1 MWLCPVCFTECKI
14 EFCVDCQQQILIEGR
29 YGLKHC
35 VKIIPRMCFEAWDK
49 EKKHSIYLYQG
60 RDDIWY
66 IVPSPDDI
74 DIKSIER
81 EIQELNDIYQS
92 SNARLSLK
100 GKKGFS
106 MTEQP
111 LDPLDPSGDSQ
122 FIIELPEK
130 KGWWNQEQS
139 QKIWKSAS
147 IHPAF
152 LLLFIAVT
160 FLIISSFISLIM
172 L

>member
-1 MWLCPVCFTECKI
+1 MLLCPICFNECTI
-14 EFCVDCQQQILIEGR
+14 EFCVDCQQPILIEGR

-49 EKKHSIYLYQG
+49 EKERAIYLYQG
-60 RDDIWY
+60 CDDIWY

-81 EIQELNDIYQS
+81 EIQELSDTHQS
-92 SNARLSLK
+92 SDSWLSRKWKQEL
-100 GKKGFS
+100 S

-111 LDPLDPSGDSQ
+111 LDPLDPSGGSQ
-122 FIIELPEK
+122 FIIELPDK
-130 KGWWNQEQS
+130 KGWWSQEQS
-139 QKIWKSAS
+139 QRSWKSAS

-152 LLLFIAVT
+152 LLSFVAVT